1 MKFAGI
7 LLPLTFAAGLIAAE
21 PPGTPAPAE
30 PVASPVV
37 QQVPGPAAP
46 ITPTVTAPANELLA
60 KPTGDPADRLSP
72 GVTQQLSSNLPKY
85 APPGPAKPAAE
96 PSSDAI
102 ELPKVIVKQKRRP
115 RLGDEVMMTNKAF
128 NERLAKEKT
137 SSFDRDFLNKYSFLG
152 GASAAERAREEYDRA
167 QRTQLV
173 QDVAVM
179 AKALDQEDPAAAKA
193 LRDAA
198 NKP

>member
-1 MKFAGI
+1 MKSAAF
-7 LLPLTFAAGLIAAE
+7 LLPLILAASLMAAE
-21 PPGTPAPAE
+21 PPSTPAPAE
-30 PVASPVV
+30 PAPAA
-37 QQVPGPAAP
+37 PGPAPA
-46 ITPTVTAPANELLA
+46 VTAAPAQPPIELLA
-60 KPTGDPADRLSP
+60 KPSGDPADKLSP
-72 GVTQQLSSNLPKY
+72 GVTQMLSSNLPKY

-102 ELPKVIVKQKRRP
+102 ELPKVIVKQKKRP

-137 SSFDRDFLNKYSFLG
+137 SSFDRDFLNKYGFLG

-167 QRTQLV
+167 QRAQLV
-173 QDVAVM
+173 QDVSVM
-179 AKALDQEDPAAAKA
+179 AKALEQEDPAAAKA